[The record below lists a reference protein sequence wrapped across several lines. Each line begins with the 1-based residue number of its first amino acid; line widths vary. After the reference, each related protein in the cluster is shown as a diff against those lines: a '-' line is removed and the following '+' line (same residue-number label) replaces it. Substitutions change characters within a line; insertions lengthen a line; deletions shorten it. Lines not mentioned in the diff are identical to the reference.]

1 MSVLEYLFRKYHS
14 RQKLTT
20 NELEVLSYLSRF
32 KRNEFADLCHKHWD
46 TILINSI

>member
-14 RQKLTT
+14 RQKLTH
-20 NELEVLSYLSRF
+20 NELQVLSWLSLF
-32 KRNEFADLCHKHWD
+32 KRHEYAELCHKYWD